1 MSYYRKIEYRI
12 LPTTEY
18 KIVRMCAGCGEKQI
32 FSSTGKFRVN
42 ANGSHLD
49 VWLIYQCE
57 KCKHTYNLPVY
68 ERVRPER
75 IPKAEYEAFLANDE
89 AMARKCGTTKS
100 LFQRNKAEIAW
111 NLLEYELQPIDEE
124 AKNTGEVERAKAI
137 EKSKETESQGA
148 VEKTG
153 VVESIENK
161 RIDVT
166 LENPYEIPIREDKV
180 LAEIL
185 QLSRSQTKKLL
196 KDEMITL
203 EIIKEYAI
211 IREKY
216 AI

>member
-1 MSYYRKIEYRI
+1 MSYYKKIEYRI
-12 LPTTEY
+12 LPTEEY

-89 AMARKCGTTKS
+89 AMIRKCGTTKS
-100 LFQRNKAEIAW
+100 LFGRNKAEISW
-111 NLLEYELQPIDEE
+111 NLLEYELQPINE
-124 AKNTGEVERAKAI
+124 AE
-137 EKSKETESQGA
+137 SQETESRI
-148 VEKTG
+148 KRTG
-153 VVESIENK
+153 VVESIGND

-166 LENPYEIPIREDKV
+166 LENPYEIPVREDKV

-196 KDEMITL
+196 KDEKITL
-203 EIIKEYAI
+203 QIVKEYAI
-211 IREKY
+211 IREKNTRLE
-216 AI
+216 A

>member
-12 LPTTEY
+12 LPTEEY

-68 ERVRPER
+68 ERVRPKR

-89 AMARKCGTTKS
+89 VMARKCGTTKS
-100 LFQRNKAEIAW
+100 LFQRSKAEIAW
-111 NLLEYELQPIDEE
+111 SLLEYELQPIDE
-124 AKNTGEVERAKAI
+124 AA
-137 EKSKETESQGA
+137 
-148 VEKTG
+148 
-153 VVESIENK
+153 ENIGYD

-166 LENPYEIPIREDKV
+166 LENPYEIPVREDKI

-196 KDEMITL
+196 KDEKITL
-203 EIIKEYAI
+203 EIVKEYAI
-211 IREKY
+211 IREKN
-216 AI
+216 ILFGLREEVS